1 MNNPIKQNRWLTP
14 KDVVQEYEISINTQA
29 KYRMR
34 GLIPFSKINRIIRYD
49 RTKLDEWFE
58 YNAIDVKR

>member
-14 KDVVQEYEISINTQA
+14 KDVVQEYGISINTQA

-34 GLIPFSKINRIIRYD
+34 GLIPFSKINKIIRYD
-49 RTKLDEWFE
+49 RTKLDE
-58 YNAIDVKR
+58 

>member
-14 KDVVQEYEISINTQA
+14 KDVAQEYGISINTQA
-29 KYRMR
+29 KYHMR
-34 GLIPFSKINRIIRYD
+34 GLIPFSKINKIIRYD

-58 YNAIDVKR
+58 YHAIDVKR

>member
-14 KDVVQEYEISINTQA
+14 NDLVQEYGISINTQA

-58 YNAIDVKR
+58 YHAIDVKR

>member
-14 KDVVQEYEISINTQA
+14 KDVVQEYGISINTQA

-34 GLIPFSKINRIIRYD
+34 GLIPFSKINRIIRI
-49 RTKLDEWFE
+49 R
-58 YNAIDVKR
+58 

>member
-14 KDVVQEYEISINTQA
+14 KDVVQEYGISINTQA
-29 KYRMR
+29 KYCMR
-34 GLIPFSKINRIIRYD
+34 GLIPFSKINKIIRYD

-58 YNAIDVKR
+58 YHAIEVKR

>member
-14 KDVVQEYEISINTQA
+14 KDVVQEYGISINTQA

-34 GLIPFSKINRIIRYD
+34 GLIPFSKINKIIRCD

-58 YNAIDVKR
+58 YHAIDVKR